1 MKTHLLFMLL
11 CLAGSTLPA
20 LAQSAADSERA
31 PATAETTGATSQQMS
46 KDLQNLPWK
55 PFKAIIGATPKLAAD
70 VDAYGPLGWQ
80 FVRENY
86 KTYDWKKKI
95 DKLDAAQKEQ
105 LAELIRKARTAPP

>member
-1 MKTHLLFMLL
+1 MKTPLLFMLL

-20 LAQSAADSERA
+20 LAQSATDSERGST
-31 PATAETTGATSQQMS
+31 TAETARATSQQMS

-55 PFKAIIGATPKLAAD
+55 PFKAIIGAIPKLAAD

-105 LAELIRKARTAPP
+105 LAELIRKARTAP